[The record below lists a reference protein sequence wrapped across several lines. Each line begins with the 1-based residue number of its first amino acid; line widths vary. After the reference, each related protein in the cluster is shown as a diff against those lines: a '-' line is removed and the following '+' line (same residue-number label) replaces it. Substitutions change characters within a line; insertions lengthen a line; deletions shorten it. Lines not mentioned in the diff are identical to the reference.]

1 VTLLT
6 PVKWRTRRYKAVLH
20 NDGNGVSQDL
30 VFGLSPSHLDALTCR
45 STQPKMAALWRIPT
59 RVLSVMVQEEP
70 GLISASQRRRP

>member
-1 VTLLT
+1 MTLLT
-6 PVKWRTRRYKAVLH
+6 PVKWRTRRCKAVLH

-30 VFGLSPSHLDALTCR
+30 VFSLSASHLDSLTCR
-45 STQPKMAALWRIPT
+45 STQPKMAALWRIST